1 METKKDASESKT
13 KPLQAKPLQPQ
24 QLAKVV
30 GGAGTGTATPGNIH
44 KTGMGGLP

>member
-13 KPLQAKPLQPQ
+13 KPLQPQ

-30 GGAGTGTATPGNIH
+30 GGAGTGAATPGNIH